1 MNGRESH
8 VLVFN
13 PGSASLKF
21 EVIEACPIEVGDV
34 PLPRDV
40 GVERPTLTV
49 VYPSFR
55 GVKTPLDT
63 NRRPVVLNSRSYRRC
78 RYLQSAILK

>member
-40 GVERPTLTV
+40 GVERPTLTGL
-49 VYPSFR
+49 PFLPR
-55 GVKTPLDT
+55 GEDPA
-63 NRRPVVLNSRSYRRC
+63 RH
-78 RYLQSAILK
+78 Q